1 MAKEIENLKSV
12 SDKWKTYLAIAVVVA
27 TLYLYYSNPLA
38 FNTLTKVLITL
49 VLFGIAVTV
58 FIKSSQGDRFVHFLK
73 ETRIE
78 LRKVVWP
85 TRQETIKTTGII
97 MIAVIVVAIFLWIID
112 AFFTWGVGSIS
123 LINIF

>member
-12 SDKWKTYLAIAVVVA
+12 SDKWKSYVAIAVVIA

-38 FNTLTKVLITL
+38 FNTLTNVLITL
-49 VLFGIAVTV
+49 VFFGIAVTV

-85 TRQETIKTTGII
+85 TRQETLKTTGII
-97 MIAVIVVAIFLWIID
+97 MIAVVIVAIF
-112 AFFTWGVGSIS
+112 S
-123 LINIF
+123 LDY

>member
-1 MAKEIENLKSV
+1 ML
-12 SDKWKTYLAIAVVVA
+12 
-27 TLYLYYSNPLA
+27 
-38 FNTLTKVLITL
+38 
-49 VLFGIAVTV
+49 GIAGII
-58 FIKSSQGDRFVHFLK
+58 FIKSAQGDRFLHFLK

>member
-12 SDKWKTYLAIAVVVA
+12 SYKWKTYLAIAIVIA

-38 FNTLTKVLITL
+38 FNTLTNVIVTL
-49 VLFGIAVTV
+49 VLFGIAGVI
-58 FIKSSQGDRFVHFLK
+58 FIKSAQGERFLHFLK

-85 TRQETIKTTGII
+85 TRHETAKTTGII
-97 MIAVIVVAIFLWIID
+97 MIAVVIVAIFLWIVD

-123 LINIF
+123 